1 MATDLSRLLRRRGL
15 DFEPTQVAW
24 ERVVGGAARRR
35 RNRRVGSAL
44 VAIVLV
50 AVSDAALLGVLR
62 SSHAARPTPA
72 GGYLDP
78 TAGSSIVVPGGGGA
92 ASIPGEDQQVGSA
105 GGRVRNSDGVGWG
118 AHPATPS
125 TPARSG
131 IGPGHRPGTRP
142 ANDGGRRSPDR
153 RSPPACGGHGFHG
166 RCRPPSEKWR
176 PPASRGLLAPM
187 GGATH
192 ISISTEAARPTT
204 SAGRARRAGSRA
216 SRVMH
221 SRIAPRRAG
230 PAVAG

>member
-1 MATDLSRLLRRRGL
+1 MATELSRLLRRQGI

-24 ERVVGGAARRR
+24 ERVVDGAARRR
-35 RNRRVGSAL
+35 RNRRLGSAL
-44 VAIVLV
+44 VAIVLF

-62 SSHAARPTPA
+62 SSPGGQAPAR
-72 GGYLDP
+72 GYLNP
-78 TAGSSIVVPGGGGA
+78 TGSSVVVPGGGGA
-92 ASIPGEDQQVGSA
+92 GSIPGEDQQVGGA
-105 GGRVRNSDGVGWG
+105 GGSLRNSDGVGWS

-153 RSPPACGGHGFHG
+153 RSPPACGASRFHG
-166 RCRPPSEKWR
+166 RCRPPSEKWH
-176 PPASRGLLAPM
+176 PPASRGILAPM

-192 ISISTEAARPTT
+192 ISISTRAARPIT
-204 SAGRARRAGSRA
+204 SAGRARRARSRA
-216 SRVMH
+216 SRLMH

-230 PAVAG
+230 PAAAG

>member
-1 MATDLSRLLRRRGL
+1 MATDLSRLLRRQGL

-24 ERVVGGAARRR
+24 ERVVDAAARRR

-44 VAIVLV
+44 VALVLF

-62 SSHAARPTPA
+62 SSHALPAPA
-72 GGYLDP
+72 GGYLNP
-78 TAGSSIVVPGGGGA
+78 TTGSSVVVPGGSGA
-92 ASIPGEDQQVGSA
+92 GSIPGEDQQVGSA
-105 GGRVRNSDGVGWG
+105 GGRLRNSDGVGWG

-131 IGPGHRPGTRP
+131 IGPGHRPNARP

-153 RSPPACGGHGFHG
+153 RSPPACGGHRFHG
-166 RCRPPSEKWR
+166 PCRPPSEKWR

-187 GGATH
+187 GGPTH
-192 ISISTEAARPTT
+192 ISISTQAVRPTT
-204 SAGRARRAGSRA
+204 SAGRARTARSRA
-216 SRVMH
+216 SRLLH
-221 SRIAPRRAG
+221 SRVAPRRAG